1 MPAAAVYQKKKKK
14 KKKFQR
20 LLYSSGYCIPAA
32 AVFSG

>member
-1 MPAAAVYQKKKKK
+1 MPAAAVFQKKKE
-14 KKKFQR
+14 FQR